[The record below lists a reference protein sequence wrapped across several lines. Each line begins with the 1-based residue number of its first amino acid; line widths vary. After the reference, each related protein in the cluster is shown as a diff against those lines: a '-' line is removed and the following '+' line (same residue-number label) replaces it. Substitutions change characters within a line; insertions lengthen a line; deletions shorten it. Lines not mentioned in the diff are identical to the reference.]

1 MNKQS
6 LTNILEWALDQITLD
21 TMNPTYE
28 IREVDQWDSILFDLA
43 VLAEHLGNT
52 DALDEIEEL
61 IADVNLI
68 RVDLEELL

>member
-52 DALDEIEEL
+52 DALDEIE
-61 IADVNLI
+61 
-68 RVDLEELL
+68 